1 VIPIKPAEMTKIS
14 ITGLK
19 RDLRPVIEEL
29 HDLEL
34 LDIEEYSGEL
44 DTGET
49 FEEGEEISQL
59 LVDLRSLLSKLP
71 ETEDSEVSDLG
82 FKDIDDK
89 IPELNTEVN
98 SIEENITDLESE
110 INEIK
115 TQKNFFRRVSN
126 LDLEYRDFKGTRE
139 LECFVGKIDA
149 QKFSEEAPSTRYQ
162 LMDGNNADVLFY
174 PEGEGFEK
182 TIETFSEEV
191 FEVPETDLEGHV
203 SEIEQKL
210 TERLQQL
217 KQKRTHK
224 EQELAKLSEKWRA
237 DLEDIE
243 GFMTEKVEKAEAPL
257 KFATS
262 DSAFF
267 AKGWIPSEN
276 YGILEERLAQATEG
290 RVHIQQE
297 EGEDPPVKHN
307 NIGPVKNFEDLTD
320 LVSVPKYNELDPS
333 FMLLLTFP
341 LFFGFMIGDAG
352 YGLTTLAVFYGGM
365 KMFPGAAD
373 IFKSLMY
380 ASVATII
387 FGLAFGDAF
396 GFVIFGHHSELAA
409 VTGIQLFEQIP
420 ILWHRAEHLSQ
431 VFQISALIGLV
442 HVNIGYLLGFY
453 NEHVK
458 HGFKEAFLEKGSWLM
473 LEAGAALW
481 YFVGMTAGAPV
492 IAISVALLYLGEG
505 VEGVVEIP
513 SLLSNI
519 LSYLRIFG
527 VSVAAVSLAAV
538 VNGLADPLFQS
549 GSMIGIALGVV
560 MLVFGHTFNT
570 FIKIMEGFLQGIRL
584 HYVEMFSKF
593 YEGGGRKY
601 VPFGSS

>member
-1 VIPIKPAEMTKIS
+1 MTKLS

-29 HDLEL
+29 HNLEL

-44 DTGET
+44 ETGET

-71 ETEDSEVSDLG
+71 KTENSDASGLG
-82 FKDIDDK
+82 FEDIHGK
-89 IPELNTEVN
+89 IPELNEKVNRIEEDLSELEADIN
-98 SIEENITDLESE
+98 SIRS
-110 INEIK
+110 
-115 TQKNFFRRVSN
+115 QRNFFKKVSN
-126 LDLEYRDFKGTRE
+126 LDLDYIDFKGTRE
-139 LECFVGKIDA
+139 LECFVGKIDTE
-149 QKFSEEAPSTRYQ
+149 KFESNAPDSRYE
-162 LMDGNNADVLFY
+162 LMEGRGADVVFY
-174 PEGEGFEK
+174 PEGEGFE
-182 TIETFSEEV
+182 TAIEKASTEV
-191 FEVPETDLEGHV
+191 FEIPEVDLEGHV
-203 SEIEQKL
+203 SEIEDKL
-210 TERLQQL
+210 VERLEDL
-217 KQKRTHK
+217 RKDREEKQSEL
-224 EQELAKLSEKWRA
+224 EQLSEEWRE
-237 DLEDIE
+237 DLRETED
-243 GFMTEKVEKAEAPL
+243 FMTEKVEKAEAPI
-257 KFATS
+257 KFATT

-267 AKGWIPSEN
+267 AKGWVPTEKF
-276 YGILEERLAQATEG
+276 GKVEERLAQVTEG
-290 RVHIQQE
+290 RVHVQEE
-297 EGEDPPVKHN
+297 EGESPPVKHD

-396 GFVIFGHHSELAA
+396 GFVIFGSHSELTAA
-409 VTGIQLFEQIP
+409 TGIALFEQIP
-420 ILWHRAEHLSQ
+420 ILWHRAEHLNQ

-453 NEHVK
+453 NEHVN

-513 SLLSNI
+513 SLLSNV

-601 VPFGSS
+601 VPFGAK

>member
-1 VIPIKPAEMTKIS
+1 MTKLS

-29 HDLEL
+29 HNLEL
-34 LDIEEYSGEL
+34 LDIEDYSGEL

-71 ETEDSEVSDLG
+71 KTEDSEASGLG
-82 FKDIDDK
+82 FEEVHEK
-89 IPELNTEVN
+89 IPELNETVN
-98 SIEENITDLESE
+98 GIEDQIAELESE

-115 TQKNFFRRVSN
+115 TQRNFFKKVSN
-126 LDLEYRDFKGTRE
+126 LDLEYRDLQGTRE
-139 LECFVGKIDA
+139 LDCFVGKIDTE
-149 QKFSEEAPSTRYQ
+149 QFETEAPNTKYELLEGR
-162 LMDGNNADVLFY
+162 GADVVFY
-174 PEGEGFEK
+174 PEGEGFEQVIEK
-182 TIETFSEEV
+182 TSKDIFDC
-191 FEVPETDLEGHV
+191 PQTDLEGHV
-203 SEIEQKL
+203 SDIEEKL
-210 TERLQQL
+210 ADSLEELRQERNAKREELQQL
-217 KQKRTHK
+217 SEGWRT
-224 EQELAKLSEKWRA
+224 
-237 DLEDIE
+237 DLEE
-243 GFMTEKVEKAEAPL
+243 TEEFMTEKVEKAEAPI
-257 KFATS
+257 KFATT

-267 AKGWIPSEN
+267 AKGWVPTEKF
-276 YGILEERLAQATEG
+276 GKVEERLAQVTEG
-290 RVHIQQE
+290 RVHVQE
-297 EGEDPPVKHN
+297 EDGNNPPVKHDN
-307 NIGPVKNFEDLTD
+307 VGPVKNFEDLTD

-352 YGLTTLAVFYGGM
+352 YGLTSLIVFYAGM
-365 KMFPGAAD
+365 KMFPGATD

-396 GFVIFGHHSELAA
+396 GYVLFGHHSDLAA
-409 VTGIQLFEQIP
+409 VTGIHLFEQIP
-420 ILWHRAEHLSQ
+420 LLWHRAEHLNQ

-453 NEHVK
+453 NEHVN

-473 LEAGAALW
+473 LEVGAALW
-481 YFVGMTAGAPV
+481 YFGGMTAGAPV

-513 SLLSNI
+513 SLLSNV

-560 MLVFGHTFNT
+560 MLIFGHTFNT